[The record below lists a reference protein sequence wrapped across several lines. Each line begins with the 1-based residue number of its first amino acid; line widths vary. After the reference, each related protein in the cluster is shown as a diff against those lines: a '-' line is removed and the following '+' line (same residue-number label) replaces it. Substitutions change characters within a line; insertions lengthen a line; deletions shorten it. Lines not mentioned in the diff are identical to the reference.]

1 MLGEEVGVTMT
12 NSLFLAVM
20 KPHRSSLTCCSLEGE
35 EESFTLHKWLSVHE
49 LTFRDRIHLKALT
62 LFLACTKKILGC

>member
-20 KPHRSSLTCCSLEGE
+20 KPHRSSLTCCSLEE